1 MILMRRKTNMLA
13 TMVKKYNAIFSLWLA
28 VVIAIVY
35 IFGSELENNL
45 LLGIIYSL
53 ISILFISNII
63 ALVSGVREKKNRAI
77 KTTQNYRNY

>member
-1 MILMRRKTNMLA
+1 MLA
-13 TMVKKYNAIFSLWLA
+13 TMVKKYNVIFSLWLV
-28 VVIAIVY
+28 VVIAILY

-63 ALVSGVREKKNRAI
+63 ALISGVREKKNKEV
-77 KTTQNYRNY
+77 KTRQSYRNY

>member
-1 MILMRRKTNMLA
+1 MLA
-13 TMVKKYNAIFSLWLA
+13 TTVKKYNAIFSLWLV

>member
-1 MILMRRKTNMLA
+1 MIA
-13 TMVKKYNAIFSLWLA
+13 TMVKKYNAIFSLWLV
-28 VVIAIVY
+28 VVIAILY

-63 ALVSGVREKKNRAI
+63 ALVSGVREKKNKTI
-77 KTTQNYRNY
+77 KTTQSYRNY

>member
-1 MILMRRKTNMLA
+1 MLA
-13 TMVKKYNAIFSLWLA
+13 TMVKKYNAIFSLWLV
-28 VVIAIVY
+28 VVIAILY

-63 ALVSGVREKKNRAI
+63 ALISGVREKKNKAI
-77 KTTQNYRNY
+77 KTTQSYRNY

>member
-1 MILMRRKTNMLA
+1 MIA
-13 TMVKKYNAIFSLWLA
+13 TMVKKYNAIFSLWLV
-28 VVIAIVY
+28 VVIAILY

-63 ALVSGVREKKNRAI
+63 ALVSGVREKKNKAI
-77 KTTQNYRNY
+77 KTTQSYRNY

>member
-13 TMVKKYNAIFSLWLA
+13 TMIRKYNAIFSIWLV
-28 VVIAIVY
+28 VVIAILY

-53 ISILFISNII
+53 ISILFISNVV
-63 ALVSGVREKKNRAI
+63 ALISGVREKKNKAI
-77 KTTQNYRNY
+77 KPTQSYRNY

>member
-1 MILMRRKTNMLA
+1 MLA